1 MRDSEIIALTTF
13 VVFSAEAYGH
23 YLVAKNEDKDDFKFY
38 VPKFETSVK
47 NLMIVGSASLLSA
60 YIVGLI
66 KKSR

>member
-38 VPKFETSVK
+38 VPKLETSVK
-47 NLMIVGSASLLSA
+47 NLMIIDKVKITSK
-60 YIVGLI
+60 VMLI
-66 KKSR
+66 SERN